1 MKCPCVGETDEES
14 AYWVDSI
21 EADRRYTSFLSCPP
35 PIIFMVQRSQ
45 NTQEGKKAIE
55 QSFLW
60 VDWQIKD

>member
-45 NTQEGKKAIE
+45 NTQKKEKRQLNSPFYELTGK
-55 QSFLW
+55 
-60 VDWQIKD
+60 